1 MWKCVIIM
9 ILKNNC
15 LIINNIYAYVKSI
28 LLQKYFSCHKLIKQV
43 DISLILKTYFMCER
57 LTFIT

>member
-1 MWKCVIIM
+1 MS
-9 ILKNNC
+9 

-43 DISLILKTYFMCER
+43 DISYILKTIFMCER